1 MKNHNGDNMNI
12 EIKKYHFNDLNNK
25 LYDSD
30 WLDAELI
37 ISNDSDIKKITL
49 ELLLV
54 EELERIVVHLM
65 ELANNNYSKTKLEF
79 IDPNLKLKLFT
90 RSKTNVIKVL
100 YYWGDRNIESWEL
113 IANKVNLIKLAD
125 EIRMLVVAY
134 PCRCGFTHENLN

>member
-12 EIKKYHFNDLNNK
+12 EIKKYHFKDLNNK

-30 WLDAELI
+30 WLDADLKI
-37 ISNDSDIKKITL
+37 KNVAGSKKINL
-49 ELLLV
+49 EFLLV
-54 EELERIVVHLM
+54 EELERIVFYLM

-90 RSKTNVIKVL
+90 RSKIKVIKVL
-100 YYWGDRNIESWEL
+100 YYRGDRNIEAWEL

-134 PCRCGFTHENLN
+134 PCRCGFTH